1 MNLTSPDLT
10 SPPNPLSHRR
20 GGTEMS
26 FVFSC
31 SPSPMGEGAGG
42 RGQGQRGQ
50 NSPANNRGF
59 TVYIV
64 LAILS
69 IAMLMISVLLIRINA
84 VQKFSSAAVKK
95 TQAFHLAQSGV
106 ERASYF
112 LSGGDNHTIDWECE
126 NYSEKIGEFGEITL
140 QNRKFGVFAKLT
152 STGRRLDYTCTYENI
167 FGRTLPELLEP
178 VITLTGHSGG
188 LELKDGS
195 TLSGP
200 VVLFHGGIKYYQ
212 SPVIIKVSPSLP
224 FDSLAVYKT
233 VQKINSECIALLA
246 NKNNITSDF
255 RIDETTD
262 ITKFGDTIVVL
273 GNLDI
278 SGRELENKVI
288 IVSGN
293 ATLEHN
299 AVLRLS
305 MLFCENAYVNNARV
319 LQSVVYT
326 QKKCLLQSGVYN
338 AQCIT
343 NDSLIVKNGMSFG
356 TMSVFVNYRSIVND
370 TVVSGGI
377 YLDENTRYQGVI
389 ISVMDSL
396 AKKRSWYPS
405 ITLGLKASVNGV
417 LVTNQSIY
425 MKENSVK
432 GHIWA
437 QQIESS
443 DKNVAYTNYLI
454 GCTIQPSEINIPF
467 PLFGPAPLRLLG
479 DQASEVHYQHASG
492 ETL

>member
-1 MNLTSPDLT
+1 VHCFYIVRKIGAELAHAPA
-10 SPPNPLSHRR
+10 PLSYGR
-20 GGTEMS
+20 
-26 FVFSC
+26 
-31 SPSPMGEGAGG
+31 GAGG
-42 RGQGQRGQ
+42 EVKTHSN
-50 NSPANNRGF
+50 NSGF

-64 LAILS
+64 LTILS
-69 IAMLMISVLLIRINA
+69 IAMFMISVFLIRMNA
-84 VQKFSSAAVKK
+84 VQKFSSAEVKK
-95 TQAFHLAQSGV
+95 IQVYHLAQSGV

-126 NYSEKIGEFGEITL
+126 NYAEKIGDYGLITL

-152 STGRRLDYTCTYENI
+152 STGRRLDYTCTYQNI
-167 FGRTLPELLEP
+167 FGRTLPELLDP

-200 VVLFHGGIKYYQ
+200 VVLFHGGIRYYQ

-224 FDSLAVYKT
+224 FDSTAVYKT

-246 NKNNITSDF
+246 NRNCITSDF
-255 RIDETTD
+255 VINESTD
-262 ITKFGDTIVVL
+262 LTKYGDTIVVL
-273 GNLDI
+273 GNLEI
-278 SGRELENKVI
+278 SGREIENKLI
-288 IVSGN
+288 IVSGT
-293 ATLEHN
+293 ATLDRN
-299 AVLRLS
+299 AALRMT
-305 MLFCENAYVNNARV
+305 MLFCETAQVNDARV
-319 LQSVVYT
+319 LHSVVYT
-326 QKKCLLQSGVYN
+326 QKKCLLRSGMYN

-343 NDSLIVKNGMSFG
+343 NDSLVIKKDMSFG
-356 TMSVFVNYRSIVND
+356 SLSVCVNYRSTVND
-370 TVVSGGI
+370 TIVSGGV
-377 YLDENTRYQGVI
+377 YLDENVNYHGVI

-396 AKKRSWYPS
+396 AKKRCWYPS
-405 ITLGLKASVNGV
+405 ITLNRNASVNGI

-454 GCTIQPSEINIPF
+454 GCTIQPSEINMPF
-467 PLFGPAPLRLLG
+467 PLFGPSPFRLLT
-479 DQASEVHYQHASG
+479 DQATEAHYQHVLRDT
-492 ETL
+492 E

>member
-1 MNLTSPDLT
+1 MKKSLP
-10 SPPNPLSHRR
+10 
-20 GGTEMS
+20 
-26 FVFSC
+26 
-31 SPSPMGEGAGG
+31 
-42 RGQGQRGQ
+42 
-50 NSPANNRGF
+50 NNRGF

-69 IAMLMISVLLIRINA
+69 IAILLISVLLLRINA
-84 VQKFSSAAVKK
+84 VQKFSSSAVKK
-95 TQAFHLAQSGV
+95 TQAYHLALSGV

-112 LSGGDNHTIDWECE
+112 LSGGDNHTIDWESE
-126 NYSEKIGEFGEITL
+126 NYSEKLGDFGAITL
-140 QNRKFGVFAKLT
+140 QNRMFGVFAKLT
-152 STGRRLDYTCTYENI
+152 STGQRLDYTCTYQNI
-167 FGRTLPELLEP
+167 VGRTIPELLEP

-246 NKNNITSDF
+246 NKNSITSDF
-255 RIDETTD
+255 IIDETTD
-262 ITKFGDTIVVL
+262 LTKLGDTIVVI

-278 SGRELENKVI
+278 SGRELENKIV

-299 AVLRLS
+299 AVLRTS
-305 MLFCENAYVNNARV
+305 ILFCENAYVNNARV

-326 QKKCLLQSGVYN
+326 QKKCMLQSGMYN

-343 NDSLIVKNGMSFG
+343 NDSLFVKRDMSFG
-356 TMSVFVNYRSIVND
+356 TMSVIVNCRGIVND
-370 TVVSGGI
+370 TVVSGGV
-377 YLDENTRYQGVI
+377 YLDENVRYHGVI

-396 AKKRSWYPS
+396 AKKRSWHPS

-425 MKENSVK
+425 MKGNSVK

-454 GCTIQPSEINIPF
+454 GCAIQSSEINIPF
-467 PLFGPAPLRLLG
+467 PLFGPAPFRLID
-479 DQASEVHYQHASG
+479 DQVSEVQYQHVLR
-492 ETL
+492 ETE